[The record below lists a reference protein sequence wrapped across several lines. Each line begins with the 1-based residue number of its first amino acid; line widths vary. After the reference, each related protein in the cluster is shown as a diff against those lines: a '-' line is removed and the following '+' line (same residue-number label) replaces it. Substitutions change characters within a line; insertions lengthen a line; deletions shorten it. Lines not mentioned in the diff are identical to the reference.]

1 MRRFNRIVLLV
12 VIVVGAAIVIAY
24 GGLSATLSRVAT
36 REASKFLAQ
45 LPEGEASCGEIS
57 FSLLTGTAHI
67 NDVRYTYRAD
77 VPGSPAKRPGMEVHI
92 GCVEVGRVLYSRQY
106 DLCEQRQCAGT
117 QYRTM
122 VG

>member
-45 LPEGEASCGEIS
+45 LPEGIYVIKSE
-57 FSLLTGTAHI
+57 SLTCKIL
-67 NDVRYTYRAD
+67 
-77 VPGSPAKRPGMEVHI
+77 KK
-92 GCVEVGRVLYSRQY
+92 
-106 DLCEQRQCAGT
+106 
-117 QYRTM
+117 
-122 VG
+122 